1 MYQRRITPTMHAIRH
16 SSLLT
21 QSPDEEYASKLRIA
35 AQLIEQLR
43 AAGFECAISGEI
55 ANREFNE
62 LI

>member
-1 MYQRRITPTMHAIRH
+1 MHAIRH